1 MPPSPF
7 AIELQCPAVRRGLPG
22 KTGAVAGMD
31 GRSRE
36 AKRLRAIVADL
47 RARLPEPLSQ
57 EQLALLKRAS
67 ELVLAAELARG
78 RLCRGELVPIADV
91 IKLENAADRACR
103 ALELLRRLPAA
114 AKPSLSDYLKAKSAG
129 ATP

>member
-1 MPPSPF
+1 MPPAPF

-36 AKRLRAIVADL
+36 AKRLRTIVADL
-47 RARLPEPLSQ
+47 RARLPEPLSR

-67 ELVLAAELARG
+67 ELLLAAELARG
-78 RLCRGELVPIADV
+78 RLCRGEIVPIADV
-91 IKLENAADRACR
+91 TKLENTAARACR
-103 ALELLRRLPAA
+103 DLEARSAPVAG
-114 AKPSLSDYLKAKSAG
+114 PSLADYVRSKSAE
-129 ATP
+129 AAR